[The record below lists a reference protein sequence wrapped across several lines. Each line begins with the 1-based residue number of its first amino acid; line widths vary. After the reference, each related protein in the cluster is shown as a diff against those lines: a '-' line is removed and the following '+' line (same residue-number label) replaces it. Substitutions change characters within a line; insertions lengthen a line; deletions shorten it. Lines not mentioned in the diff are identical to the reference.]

1 MQVASV
7 RGRPR
12 LKDKIALVTGSA
24 AGIGLAVARL
34 FAAEGAHVYITDVD
48 GEGAAKAAAELTA
61 KGHSATGGDGRCL
74 ARPGRDGAD
83 AASIEQQ
90 HRRLD
95 VVVNNAGIN
104 VRTDFRNMSDADW
117 VRLREVNLDGIVRI
131 ARDAFPLM
139 KASGRASLVNLASIM
154 GHRGMRTL
162 AAYGATK
169 GAISALTRGLAVE
182 YAPFGIRVNALA
194 PGFIETALTERVLRV
209 PAFSEALL
217 EQTPLAPLRHGG
229 GRGAGGAVLCLRR
242 SPRSSPEPSSPSTAA
257 WPRGFEPALGAGD
270 GLGDELVDDA
280 LQRILRRRT
289 LREQGLVAVQPAG
302 LRWCRRSR
310 Y

>member
-1 MQVASV
+1 M
-7 RGRPR
+7 R

-24 AGIGLAVARL
+24 AGIGLAAAKL

-48 GEGAAKAAAELTA
+48 GEGAAKAAAEA
-61 KGHSATGGDGRCL
+61 IAQGHSATAVTVDVSRGQDVTALMRL
-74 ARPGRDGAD
+74 
-83 AASIEQQ
+83 IEQQ

-104 VRTDFRNMSDADW
+104 VRSDFRNLSDADW

-169 GAISALTRGLAVE
+169 GAISALTRGLRGRVRAVRHPRQR
-182 YAPFGIRVNALA
+182 AGARLHRDGADRA
-194 PGFIETALTERVLRV
+194 RAAHPGFLGGA
-209 PAFSEALL
+209 AGAD
-217 EQTPLAPLRHGG
+217 AAKALRHGG
-229 GRGAGGAVLCLRR
+229 GRGAGSAVLC
-242 SPRSSPEPSSPSTAA
+242 
-257 WPRGFEPALGAGD
+257 
-270 GLGDELVDDA
+270 
-280 LQRILRRRT
+280 
-289 LREQGLVAVQPAG
+289 
-302 LRWCRRSR
+302 
-310 Y
+310 